1 MKICIATTSRSDFG
15 LIKNLIYELKKN
27 YFKVK
32 VIAGGSHY
40 LRKFGNTFTEIRDSG
55 ISISKKIYSKTNSD
69 STKNIGYI
77 LSAHINSAVKIFK
90 DLKPDL
96 LIILGDRYEIF
107 AITIAAH
114 ISKVPIAHI
123 HGGEITSGVVDDALR
138 HSITKMSH
146 IHFAANKIY
155 RKRII
160 QLGESPKNV
169 FSVGGLGV
177 DSIIKMKLISRNDLE
192 EKLKIKFS
200 KKNLLV
206 SFHPETLKKN
216 EAKIQIQELINALS
230 TLNDTTII
238 FTSPGLDLEY
248 KIIIKKIKIFIKR
261 KKNTYY
267 FPSLGQINYFSIL
280 NTVDAIIG
288 NSSSGILEMPT
299 FKKATINIG
308 DRQEGRLKSS
318 SVIDCKINK
327 KEIMNSL
334 KMIYSEEFKSKIKKS
349 INPYGPYG
357 ASVKIVKI
365 LKKINLKEI
374 LIKKF
379 YDIK

>member
-1 MKICIATTSRSDFG
+1 MKVCIATTSRSDFG
-15 LIKNLIYELKKN
+15 LLKNLIYELKKN

-55 ISISKKIYSKTNSD
+55 ISISKKIYSKTNSN

-138 HSITKMSH
+138 HSITKMSQ
-146 IHFAANKIY
+146 IHFAAKKIY

-177 DSIIKMKLISRNDLE
+177 DSIIKMKLISRIDLE
-192 EKLKIKFS
+192 KILKIKFRR
-200 KKNLLV
+200 KNLLI
-206 SFHPETLKKN
+206 S
-216 EAKIQIQELINALS
+216 
-230 TLNDTTII
+230 
-238 FTSPGLDLEY
+238 
-248 KIIIKKIKIFIKR
+248 
-261 KKNTYY
+261 
-267 FPSLGQINYFSIL
+267 
-280 NTVDAIIG
+280 
-288 NSSSGILEMPT
+288 
-299 FKKATINIG
+299 
-308 DRQEGRLKSS
+308 
-318 SVIDCKINK
+318 
-327 KEIMNSL
+327 
-334 KMIYSEEFKSKIKKS
+334 FKSI
-349 INPYGPYG
+349 
-357 ASVKIVKI
+357 
-365 LKKINLKEI
+365 
-374 LIKKF
+374 
-379 YDIK
+379 

>member
-15 LIKNLIYELKKN
+15 LIKNLIFELKKN

-32 VIAGGSHY
+32 VIAGGTHY
-40 LRKFGNTFTEIRDSG
+40 LKKFGNTSTEIRDSG

-77 LSAHINSAVKIFK
+77 LSAHINSALKIFK

-96 LIILGDRYEIF
+96 LIILGDRYEVF

-138 HSITKMSH
+138 HSITKMSQ

-155 RKRII
+155 KKRII

-177 DSIIKMKLISRNDLE
+177 DSIFKMKLISRNDLE
-192 EKLKIKFS
+192 EKLKVKFS

-216 EAKIQIQELINALS
+216 EAKMQIQELINALS

-261 KKNTYY
+261 KKNIYY

-280 NTVDAIIG
+280 NAVDAIVG

-308 DRQEGRLKSS
+308 DRQKGRLKSTS
-318 SVIDCKINK
+318 IIDCKINK

-334 KMIYSEEFKSKIKKS
+334 KMIYSEKFKSKIKKS

-365 LKKINLKEI
+365 LKKINLKKI

>member
-1 MKICIATTSRSDFG
+1 MKVCIATTSRSDFG
-15 LIKNLIYELKKN
+15 LLKNLIYELKKN

-55 ISISKKIYSKTNSD
+55 ISISKKIYSKTNSN

-138 HSITKMSH
+138 HSITKMSQ

-216 EAKIQIQELINALS
+216 EAQIQIQELINALS

-308 DRQEGRLKSS
+308 DRQEGRLKST

-327 KEIMNSL
+327 KEIINSL
-334 KMIYSEEFKSKIKKS
+334 KMIYSEEFKSKIEKS

-365 LKKINLKEI
+365 LKKINLKKI

>member
-308 DRQEGRLKSS
+308 DRQEGRLKST